1 MGQLIRFKGSMNAL
15 DVEEAEAD
23 AAAEAAAADSVKT
36 DESKNWRALDV
47 GALCGAENEDGWQDG
62 GSVR

>member
-1 MGQLIRFKGSMNAL
+1 MNAL

-36 DESKNWRALDV
+36 DESKNWRPPLPTH
-47 GALCGAENEDGWQDG
+47 E
-62 GSVR
+62 